1 MRALSFVFAAS
12 VAVTAACGGGESRPG
27 PIGKHFDEQYI
38 VEYPIDQK
46 QAVVQ
51 TQNDFNVAKME
62 NATAEHKYNEFESQL
77 SVAKNDAKAAKLGV
91 DSAKTNKKSAD
102 TSADQNRMN
111 EASKQQHAAELLA
124 KAADARVKYFQSYAH
139 FLDEYRNYT
148 AATMYWR
155 EAQYELAKSQLAQ
168 KNNKAPKGVNY
179 GDYSK
184 QEGDRSNAAQHWKG
198 KSDSARSKAI
208 SEEANWKSAQD
219 AADRE
224 NGHPSMLADPLAP
237 NGPSAGQQP

>member
-1 MRALSFVFAAS
+1 MRALSFLFAVIA
-12 VAVTAACGGGESRPG
+12 ATAACGGGESRPG
-27 PIGKHFDEQYI
+27 PISKHFDEQYI
-38 VEYPIDQK
+38 VEYPMDQK

-62 NATAEHKYNEFESQL
+62 NATAEHRYNEFESQL

-91 DSAKTNKKSAD
+91 DSAKTNAKAAQ
-102 TSADQNRMN
+102 TSADQNRIN
-111 EASKQQHAAELLA
+111 EASKSQHTAELLA
-124 KAADARVKYFQSYAH
+124 KAADARVKYFEAYAA

-198 KSDSARSKAI
+198 KADSARQKAL
-208 SEEANWKSAQD
+208 SEESNWKSAQD
-219 AADRE
+219 NADRE
-224 NGHPSMLADPLAP
+224 NGHPSMLPDPMAP
-237 NGPSAGQQP
+237 TGQPGMQQP